1 MLKHSRTIL
10 YILVFGLIA
19 LVATEII
26 RPGTIFQANKPTE
39 NRAEATALGLSATYA
54 KEEAFA
60 SSSIATLPEFAT
72 HDYTGKA
79 RCRYEYQLTGMMI
92 LSQVLAVQEIQI
104 THPASVPGGYKAE
117 GGIVVDTD
125 PWLVDVRIVSNRP
138 LTLLEMQSTVKP
150 PQGWF
155 AGDWSKDARY
165 APRYRTI
172 YQNCATSWPV
182 EQPKAESK

>member
-10 YILVFGLIA
+10 YLLVFGLIA

-39 NRAEATALGLSATYA
+39 NLAQPTALGLSAAYA
-54 KEEAFA
+54 QEEAFVG
-60 SSSIATLPEFAT
+60 SVATLPAFAT
-72 HDYTGKA
+72 PDYVGKA
-79 RCRYEYQLTGMMI
+79 RCRYEYQLTGMLI
-92 LSQVLAVQEIQI
+92 LSQVLAVQEIEI

-125 PWLVDVRIVSNRP
+125 PWLVDVRILSNRP
-138 LTLLEMQSTVKP
+138 LSMPEMQSTVKP
-150 PQGWF
+150 PAGWF
-155 AGDWSKDARY
+155 AGDWSKDERY

-182 EQPKAESK
+182 EPAKELE